1 MTDTNAR
8 FTRDSN
14 GTWLIAVAS
23 PDASNT
29 SLMVDRKGRG
39 PVRMS
44 TGRLIGRHPKWHGY
58 YNYERMSK
66 APTGGN
72 MGHNDDGTTGN
83 HNGSNGGASEYN
95 PTPSPSPASEPSYQ
109 TPGAPSGGGD
119 MSEYVKRPELEEYQS
134 KLEADVVRIDERA
147 RTDKAFEKVIE
158 MVEAVERTASEGA
171 PVQVNAAPGRS
182 VTIPGGTAHKALADV
197 VALVSAGIHTYL
209 VGPAGT
215 GKTTLSVQVAEA
227 LGAELDICGAMLTKH
242 EAIGYCDANG
252 KYVSTAMR
260 DAFEHGHVINWDEV
274 DASSPAALVA
284 VNAMLANDRYTF
296 PDKTVTRHP
305 NFVVIACGNT
315 YGTGADREYVGRMQ
329 LDAATLDRFAFVEV
343 GYDEALERSLGMAHY
358 WAEANA
364 PDGGQADAQA
374 AMDWITEVQNARA
387 EVTERKLRHVVSPR
401 ATINGCKLLA
411 RGVKLSTIRVQI
423 LEKGA
428 SDDVQAALKKARV

>member
-23 PDASNT
+23 QDASNT

-58 YNYERMSK
+58 YNYERLSK

-72 MGHNDDGTTGN
+72 MGHNDDGTSGN
-83 HNGSNGGASEYN
+83 NNGSNGGA
-95 PTPSPSPASEPSYQ
+95 TPETPPASEPSYQ
-109 TPGAPSGGGD
+109 TPEAPSGD
-119 MSEYVKRPELEEYQS
+119 MSEYVKRPELADYQS
-134 KLEADVVRIDERA
+134 KLEADVSRLDERKQ
-147 RTDKAFEKVIE
+147 TDKAFEQVIE
-158 MVEAVERTASEGA
+158 MVEAVERNAAAGA

-215 GKTTLSVQVAEA
+215 GKTTLAVQVAEA

-252 KYVSTAMR
+252 RYVSTAMR

-296 PDKTVTRHP
+296 PDKTVARHP

-343 GYDEALERSLGMAHY
+343 GYDEALERSLGMAHFEANAP
-358 WAEANA
+358 AEANA
-364 PDGGQADAQA
+364 TA
-374 AMDWITEVQNARA
+374 AVDWITEVQSARA
-387 EVTERKLRHVVSPR
+387 QVAERKLRHVVSPR

-411 RGVKLSTIRVQI
+411 RGVKLATVRVQV

-428 SDDVQAALKKARV
+428 SDDVLAALKKGRA